1 MKKER
6 LLIVTG
12 GNRGIGKQIA
22 LSALDAGWRVAI
34 SYGVNQKLASDLEI
48 TSNGRIKAFPLD
60 VANSKSIKDFF
71 SQVAEEM
78 GTADALV
85 TAAGIDNGERSVAEL
100 DYEFVISTMKVNVVG
115 LILCCQEFTQRTID
129 LARPGVIV
137 NLSSMAATIGGRMN
151 KTVYAASKGAVDVFT
166 IGAAKELAPH
176 GISVFSVRPGVT
188 RTDMT
193 EKSLKDA
200 VTKSAIEATIACGS
214 VAEPSDIA
222 NPIIDLISGNFSYA
236 SGSMLNL
243 SGGGFVI

>member
-1 MKKER
+1 MKMDR

-12 GNRGIGKQIA
+12 GNRGIGRQIA

-34 SYGVNQKLASDLEI
+34 SYSVNQKLAYDMEKASD
-48 TSNGRIKAFPLD
+48 GRIKAFSLD
-60 VANSKSIKDFF
+60 VANPKSISKFF
-71 SQVAEEM
+71 EKITKEM

-85 TAAGIDNGERSVAEL
+85 TAAGIDNGERPVVEL
-100 DYEFVISTMKVNVVG
+100 DQEFVLSIMKVNVVG
-115 LILCCQEFTQRTID
+115 LIICCQEFTKRAVSTGRK
-129 LARPGVIV
+129 AVIV
-137 NLSSMAATIGGRMN
+137 NLSSMAATIGGRKH

-193 EKSLKDA
+193 EEKLKD
-200 VTKSAIEATIACGS
+200 VVKKSAIEATIACGS

-222 NPIIDLISGNFSYA
+222 NPVIDLISGNFNYA

-243 SGGGFVI
+243 SGGGFVL

>member
-12 GNRGIGKQIA
+12 GNRGIGRQIA

-34 SYGVNQKLASDLEI
+34 SYGLNQKLASDMEMA
-48 TSNGRIKAFPLD
+48 SNGRIKAFPLD
-60 VANSKSIKDFF
+60 VTKSKSISDFF
-71 SQVAEEM
+71 KEIVKEM
-78 GTADALV
+78 GPADALV
-85 TAAGIDNGERSVAEL
+85 TAAGIDNGERPVAEL
-100 DYEFVISTMKVNVVG
+100 DHEFIMSTMKINVVG
-115 LILCCQEFTQRTID
+115 LILCCQEFAKQAID
-129 LARPGVIV
+129 AARPGIV
-137 NLSSMAATIGGRMN
+137 VNVSSMAATIGGRMH

-176 GISVFSVRPGVT
+176 GISLFSVRPGVT

-193 EKSLKDA
+193 EKALAD
-200 VTKSAIEATIACGS
+200 TKTKLQIEASIACGS

-222 NPIIDLISGNFSYA
+222 TPVINLISGNFNYA

-243 SGGGFVI
+243 GGGGFVI

>member
-34 SYGVNQKLASDLEI
+34 SYRVNQKLASDLEI
-48 TSNGRIKAFPLD
+48 ASNGRIKAFPLD
-60 VANSKSIKDFF
+60 VANSKSIKNFF

-85 TAAGIDNGERSVAEL
+85 TAAGIDNGERPVAEL

-166 IGAAKELAPH
+166 IGAAKELAPY

-193 EKSLKDA
+193 EKSLKDP